1 MRLLTRPIGMVLTA
15 LFITFLWGSV
25 APAIKLGYQSLQID
39 ADELGSQIVYAGY
52 ISLLAACMLFLIL
65 FANRQS
71 IRLAPHLVWPVGK
84 IAFFQIF
91 INYLFFFIGVS
102 ISTGTVGSIMAG
114 STSFF
119 QLLFAHF
126 LYDNERLTPRKI
138 VGLIIGLM
146 GVVLINMSHLQ
157 LSVGWGESILLLSV
171 MAGAWGNLLART
183 LAQQLDTILMT
194 AYAFLFSAIGLLA
207 FGTILVGE
215 LFPFDFTLRAG
226 LILYYLGFL
235 SAIALLLWNQLMKLY
250 PISQVSLFLFLIP
263 VFGVFI
269 SAFVLDEQVGIIT
282 LVPLLLVVSGIFVI
296 NRNQRA
302 QN

>member
-15 LFITFLWGSV
+15 LFVTFLWGSV
-25 APAIKLGYQSLQID
+25 APVIKLGYQSLQIG
-39 ADELGSQIVYAGY
+39 ALGSQIVYAGY
-52 ISLLAACMLFLIL
+52 IALVAACMLFLIL
-65 FANRQS
+65 VANRQS
-71 IRLAPHLVWPVGK
+71 IRLAPQLIWSVGK

-91 INYLFFFIGVS
+91 LNYLFFFIGVS

-126 LYDNERLTPRKI
+126 LYNNERLTAIKI
-138 VGLIIGLM
+138 GGLIIGLM
-146 GVVLINMSHLQ
+146 GVVLINMSQLQ
-157 LSVGWGESILLLSV
+157 ISVGWGECILLLSV
-171 MAGAWGNLLART
+171 MAGAWGNLQART
-183 LAQQLDTILMT
+183 LAHKLDTILMT
-194 AYAFLFSAIGLLA
+194 AYAFVFSGIGLLA
-207 FGTILVGE
+207 CGTILVGE

-250 PISQVSLFLFLIP
+250 PISQISLFLFLIP

-282 LVPLLLVVSGIFVI
+282 FLALFFVVSGIFVI
-296 NRNQRA
+296 NRDQRA